1 MRRAVALLLVLAAA
15 ASCAR
20 SGPKPVKG
28 GETAC
33 VRLAGERQIRGEVLC
48 EDAWSCYRPPF
59 GPLDRIGLRRI
70 GPCEP
75 SMGPVV
81 LYLPGMYMNGEVGG
95 TDANTDI
102 RLYLAQAGIPTWG
115 LDWRTHAVSP
125 QATPED
131 LAVLGRWTDDTFT
144 EDAAWAA
151 GFVRGT
157 DRGPLFVAGFSWG
170 ARAAYTLAARG
181 DEALAGLVILDGTP
195 ASIGAPAGA
204 PAAMEIGGLPW
215 DQRERLLRA
224 VIAAP
229 QNPSPVPGYR
239 TAGAALADE
248 LWNAPG
254 FGAPGGLS
262 AARDGVSNVQVLA
275 RLLDTYD
282 RWWPRGTLGGSP
294 PKPRQPIRVLAFAG
308 ENEGAEWVERVRAG
322 AVAFGA
328 ERATVRTLPLHGH
341 LDVLAGRLSAEEV
354 YEPTR
359 RWITAPSDATPAA
372 QR

>member
-1 MRRAVALLLVLAAA
+1 VRRVAAVLLLLCVAV
-15 ASCAR
+15 SCASR
-20 SGPKPVKG
+20 GGPKPVKG

-33 VRLAGERQIRGEVLC
+33 VRLAGERQIRGEVMC

-75 SMGPVV
+75 STGPVV
-81 LYLPGMYMNGEVGG
+81 LYLPGMYMNAEVGG

-115 LDWRTHAVSP
+115 LDWRTHAVAP
-125 QATPED
+125 EATPQD
-131 LAVLGRWTDDTFT
+131 LAVLGSWDADTFT

-181 DEALAGLVILDGTP
+181 DEALSGLIILDGDP
-195 ASIGAPAGA
+195 ASIQPPAGA
-204 PAAMEIGGLPW
+204 PAAMEIAGTTW
-215 DQRERLLRA
+215 DERERLLKA
-224 VIAAP
+224 VIASP
-229 QNPSPVPGYR
+229 QNPSPLPGFR
-239 TAGAALADE
+239 TAGSALADL

-254 FGAPGGLS
+254 FGGPGGLS
-262 AARDGVSNVQVLA
+262 AARDGVSNVQSLA

-282 RWWPRGTLGGSP
+282 RYWPRGTLGGSA
-294 PKPRQPIRVLAFAG
+294 PRPRGQLRVLAFAG
-308 ENEGAEWVERVRAG
+308 ENEGPAWVESVRAG
-322 AVAFGA
+322 AVAFGG
-328 ERATVRTLPLHGH
+328 EQATVRTLPMHGH
-341 LDVLAGRLSAEEV
+341 LDVLVGRLSPEEV
-354 YEPTR
+354 FEPTR
-359 RWITAPSDATPAA
+359 RWIMGPAEPLQL